1 MIAFGRTITLCI
13 IASLLLG
20 ACGSSPPVRY
30 FSLSPSQAH
39 QDQDTAIVLGLGPLR
54 VPEYLNR
61 SQLVTRGT
69 GSELEV
75 HEFSRWAEPLDSAL
89 HRVLSADVDSIMD
102 NVAVYP
108 FPWETLVSKQ
118 VHYRL
123 LGDIMRFEADRT
135 GRVVLE
141 VQWGV
146 TSVESSQPVVVAQR
160 TTYEAQSR
168 SADDPAAITAAM
180 NDALAQF
187 GRDIANKFGSAL

>member
-30 FSLSPSQAH
+30 FSLSPSQPH

-61 SQLVTRGT
+61 SQLVTRGN

-108 FPWETLVSKQ
+108 FPWETLVNKQ

-146 TSVESSQPVVVAQR
+146 TSVESSEPVVAAQR
-160 TTYEAQSR
+160 ATYEAQSG

-187 GRDIANKFGSAL
+187 GRDVADKFGSAL